1 MKRAKNFLIK
11 TSLALAATT
20 VMSGAV
26 FAQSSVWFQERE
38 FQRRPLEPNLA
49 NKMRGD
55 FTAAFVGDMLIQEPF
70 GKTLHPD
77 LVKVLRD
84 ADVTIGN
91 METIVYDHLNSKEP
105 RGGGGNWTIKETA
118 KDLADLGFD
127 LVSHAN
133 NHGLDM
139 GIQGTFDSMQ
149 HLSDAGIKAA
159 GFGKNQADAGRAAY
173 HHTPKGRVGL
183 VGVYVISEVS
193 GSPRMCA
200 TDKFNN
206 IGGTPGLN
214 CLELVTWNVVNDE
227 QFKAI
232 KDIEA
237 GIIARREEVLPHA
250 INMPKLQPDRAHIFL
265 NGRFKPG
272 PKTGEYQYEAKKDD
286 MQRLMTQV
294 RQAKEYGDFV
304 ALVPH
309 IHQNSTAF
317 KSWGWD
323 WDVLDIEREIAH
335 GAIDNGADV
344 YSADGIHNFKG
355 IEIYKGKHGNTGII
369 FYGLNKF
376 SFHQILP
383 ETEAGSFTREGE
395 DPFNSAKTAI
405 EVNEWDNERRNQ
417 ARTLVGAIGE
427 VKYRNGQ
434 PYEIRLHP
442 MDLGMDL
449 NRPWSRQG
457 TPEKPT
463 PENARK
469 ILEQIQRESAK
480 LGTKVTIENGIGIVR
495 L

>member
-1 MKRAKNFLIK
+1 MRRVGKILTGSSMILI
-11 TSLALAATT
+11 SSMLIG
-20 VMSGAV
+20 GAV
-26 FAQSSVWFQERE
+26 VAQPSVWFQETE
-38 FQRRPLEPNLA
+38 FQRRPLAPNLA
-49 NKMRGD
+49 NKMRGE

-91 METIVYDHLNSKEP
+91 METIVYDPLESKEP

-118 KDLADLGFD
+118 ADLAELGFD

-133 NHGLDM
+133 NHGLDL
-139 GIQGTFDSMQ
+139 GIQGTFDSVK
-149 HLSDAGIKAA
+149 HLRDQGIKAA
-159 GFGKNQADAGRAAY
+159 GFGKNLADAGRAVY
-173 HHTPKGRVGL
+173 HNTSKGRAGL
-183 VGVYVISEVS
+183 VGVYVISEVN
-193 GSPRMCA
+193 GNPRMCA

-206 IGGTPGLN
+206 IGGNPGLN
-214 CLELVTWNVVNDE
+214 CLQLTTWNIVNED

-237 GIIARREEVLPHA
+237 GIIARRAEAGDHA
-250 INMPKLQPDRAHIFL
+250 INMPKVQPDRAHIFL
-265 NGRFKPG
+265 NGRYKPG
-272 PKTGEYQYEAKKDD
+272 PKVGEYEYQANKDD
-286 MQRLMTQV
+286 MNRLMTQV
-294 RQAKEYGDFV
+294 RQTKEYGDYAV
-304 ALVPH
+304 VMAH
-309 IHQNSTAF
+309 IHQNSSAF
-317 KSWGWD
+317 QSWGWD
-323 WDVLDIEREIAH
+323 WNILDIEREVAR

-376 SFHQILP
+376 AFHQILP
-383 ETEAGSFTREGE
+383 ETGPDSYEREGE
-395 DPFNSAKTAI
+395 NPFNATKTAV
-405 EVNEWDNERRNQ
+405 EVNEWDNERRNR
-417 ARTLVGAIGE
+417 ARTLMGAIGE
-427 VKYRNGQ
+427 VKYRDGQ

-442 MDLGMDL
+442 MDLGIAE

-463 PENARK
+463 PAIAK
-469 ILEQIQRESAK
+469 QILEVIQRESAK
-480 LGTKVTIENGIGIVR
+480 LGTKVTIENGVGVVR